1 MDSKDTWPVAWAA
14 GFLYD
19 NNFQTV
25 FISQDKY
32 GKIEKSYY

>member
-1 MDSKDTWPVAWAA
+1 MDSKDTWPVVGAT

-25 FISQDKY
+25 FTSQDKY